1 VALLAASAA
10 TMRLWPYLKAT
21 DRAPSRYVSQHNRQ
35 NDRSTAAWRVFSQ
48 HRRRNGRPANTISAL
63 VSIC

>member
-1 VALLAASAA
+1 MALLAASAA

-35 NDRSTAAWRVFSQ
+35 NDRSTAVWRGLFAVQ
-48 HRRRNGRPANTISAL
+48 AQKRPAANAISAL
-63 VSIC
+63 AGIC